1 MNDVFIISG
10 SSPEEVKQEL
20 RSEDLQKTFFT
31 DSLFIHVYKY
41 AHYFYPFY
49 FLLCRSARTTMKPNA
64 EEDSVLLPDRNT
76 KVVADEVANGEFGL
90 VINGHSLVIFNRF
103 TVFCRWP
110 VYLVY
115 TNEQ

>member
-1 MNDVFIISG
+1 
-10 SSPEEVKQEL
+10 
-20 RSEDLQKTFFT
+20 
-31 DSLFIHVYKY
+31 
-41 AHYFYPFY
+41 
-49 FLLCRSARTTMKPNA
+49 MKPNA
-64 EEDSVLLPDRNT
+64 EEDSVLLPERNV